1 MKSVKA
7 AFKLVKYVFK
17 YVPSYGFFKILSVLL
32 VAFKSYL
39 DLYIIEHIV
48 ELIEVEHASFREALM
63 FIVLSLSLSA
73 LIQIINGFING
84 YVRARCRHTWIKR
97 IQYVLF
103 NKTKDLHISCFD
115 DAEQYDRLSRAMNQD
130 LRCINCYDALF
141 TVIQAFANAVVLVGY
156 IAVTLPLLFVVSLL
170 TSIVSLIVYYNNNKK
185 YHALYK
191 KTEIDR
197 RKQGYV
203 GRGFYLEKYAMDIKT
218 TNIANIL
225 LDKQQEAYEVIE
237 TKTKEVEMK
246 TLPWL
251 FVEDFLYQSVNCFV
265 VYVYLMYNVFFKN
278 LLFAKFVPLSVAAIQ
293 FNSQFYRLSTSLNVL
308 NRGLLEITDFM
319 WLINYESENQDD
331 LEEVTFNHKIELKNI
346 SFKYQNEE
354 NFSLSNIN
362 MNILKGEKIAIIG
375 YNGAGKT
382 TLTKLMLKLYN
393 PDDGELLIDDIPY
406 LQVKDKSI
414 NKQFVTVL
422 QNFQIYCA
430 SVAEN
435 ILMKEV
441 ETAEEEKLVLE
452 ALKKVGLYDKIN
464 CLPDG
469 INTILT
475 KEFSNK
481 GLELSGGER
490 QKIAIARVFVS
501 NSPIAILDEPTSAL
515 DPLAEKEINDQILDL
530 CGEQNKTIILISHRL
545 STIVNVDCIYMLK
558 EGKIIEQGSHHELM
572 AKKGAYF
579 ELFEAQAKLYKEQNE
594 Q

>member
-1 MKSVKA
+1 MKSVKT

-32 VAFKSYL
+32 VAFSSYL

-48 ELIEVEHASFREALM
+48 ELIEVEHASFREALT
-63 FIVLSLSLSA
+63 FIVLALSLSA

-141 TVIQAFANAVVLVGY
+141 TTIQAFANAIVLVGY
-156 IAVTLPLLFVVSLL
+156 IAFTLPLLFVVSLI

-185 YHALYK
+185 FHALYK
-191 KTEIDR
+191 ETEIDR
-197 RKQGYV
+197 RKQAYV

-225 LDKQQEAYEVIE
+225 LDKQQEAYEVIDV
-237 TKTKEVEMK
+237 KTKKVEMK

-251 FVEDFLYQSVNCFV
+251 YVEDFLYRSVNCFV

-278 LLFAKFVPLSVAAIQ
+278 LLFAKFVPLSVAVIQ
-293 FNSQFYRLSTSLNVL
+293 FNSQFYRLSSSLNVL
-308 NRGLLEITDFM
+308 NRGLMEITDFM
-319 WLINYESENQDD
+319 WLINYERETQDN
-331 LEEVTFNHKIELKNI
+331 LEEVTFNHKIEIKNI
-346 SFKYQNEE
+346 SFKYQREE

-406 LQVKDKSI
+406 LQVKDRSI
-414 NKQFVTVL
+414 SKQFVTVL

-435 ILMKEV
+435 VLMKEV
-441 ETAEEEKLVLE
+441 ETAEEEKLVIE
-452 ALKKVGLYDKIN
+452 ALKKVGLYEKIN
-464 CLPDG
+464 SLPDG

-530 CGEQNKTIILISHRL
+530 CGQQNKTIILISHRL

-558 EGKIIEQGSHHELM
+558 EGKIIEAGSHHELM

-579 ELFEAQAKLYKEQNE
+579 ELFEAQAKLLSLIHI
-594 Q
+594 